1 MWFNNVETKPGVG
14 YPIEW
19 ENQQKYKGGWE
30 LKNGKLELKN
40 GNRLS
45 KLLLKIFHNPDMPVI
60 DDYYEPWTYDYE
72 TLLE

>member
-19 ENQQKYKGGWE
+19 ENQEKYKGGWE

-40 GNRLS
+40 GGRLE
-45 KLLLKIFHNPDMPVI
+45 KLLMKLFHNPDMPSLTI
-60 DDYYEPWTYDYE
+60 IMSPGPIIMKHY
-72 TLLE
+72 